1 MIRRN
6 TPITLVVPDASPL
19 LSLGRVDRLDIFS
32 AFVVP
37 IHIVDV
43 VAEEAVRPQNDV
55 NSAVRAWLDKR
66 PNNVSIVETN
76 VGLGLKHRR
85 ERGETPQTGNLGE
98 IAVDEYA
105 TVLARQGS
113 DRLIPLVLFED
124 PDMLELRVARLSHVH
139 MINTAALLRNLK
151 ALDVVDD
158 AVDILDEINRLRI
171 SPMAPIERPA
181 KSTKIRS
188 TLRNA
193 VK

>member
-85 ERGETPQTGNLGE
+85 ER
-98 IAVDEYA
+98 
-105 TVLARQGS
+105 
-113 DRLIPLVLFED
+113 
-124 PDMLELRVARLSHVH
+124 ARLLKRVILGRLLLTNMRRFSPDRE
-139 MINTAALLRNLK
+139 AAGSFRWFFSKTPICWNSGSR
-151 ALDVVDD
+151 DC
-158 AVDILDEINRLRI
+158 
-171 SPMAPIERPA
+171 PMCI
-181 KSTKIRS
+181 
-188 TLRNA
+188 
-193 VK
+193 

>member
-1 MIRRN
+1 
-6 TPITLVVPDASPL
+6 
-19 LSLGRVDRLDIFS
+19 
-32 AFVVP
+32 
-37 IHIVDV
+37 
-43 VAEEAVRPQNDV
+43 
-55 NSAVRAWLDKR
+55 
-66 PNNVSIVETN
+66 
-76 VGLGLKHRR
+76 
-85 ERGETPQTGNLGE
+85 
-98 IAVDEYA
+98 
-105 TVLARQGS
+105 
-113 DRLIPLVLFED
+113 
-124 PDMLELRVARLSHVH
+124 

>member
-1 MIRRN
+1 
-6 TPITLVVPDASPL
+6 
-19 LSLGRVDRLDIFS
+19 
-32 AFVVP
+32 
-37 IHIVDV
+37 
-43 VAEEAVRPQNDV
+43 
-55 NSAVRAWLDKR
+55 
-66 PNNVSIVETN
+66 
-76 VGLGLKHRR
+76 
-85 ERGETPQTGNLGE
+85 
-98 IAVDEYA
+98 
-105 TVLARQGS
+105 
-113 DRLIPLVLFED
+113 
-124 PDMLELRVARLSHVH
+124 MLELRVARLSHVH